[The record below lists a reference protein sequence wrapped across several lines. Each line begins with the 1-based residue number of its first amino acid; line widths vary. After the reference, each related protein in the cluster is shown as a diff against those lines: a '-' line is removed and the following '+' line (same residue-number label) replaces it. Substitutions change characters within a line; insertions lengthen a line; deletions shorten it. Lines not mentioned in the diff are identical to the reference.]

1 MGKKLVKIEY
11 NGKEFYIAA
20 LVEYKGVKYYYIVE
34 NVYKPGIDF
43 DNLKEDLNV
52 EVNFIYKLDNGL
64 YQNVGDEELFNKLLK
79 LANIDYISNGNPF
92 LNIDDEV

>member
-1 MGKKLVKIEY
+1 MGKKLVKIKY
-11 NGKEFYIAA
+11 NGKEIYIAA
-20 LVEYKGVKYYYIVE
+20 LVEYKGIKYYYIVE
-34 NVYKPGIDF
+34 NVYKPGLDLN
-43 DNLKEDLNV
+43 NLKEDLNV